1 MGHTHGSGGVRGAR
15 PRPGSTMEPVVDLSL
30 HPPRPH
36 AELLLLAN
44 HMVASTV
51 EQLNTFGGTAERKLL
66 ELHEKMGG
74 LEVEVRLLEFKLG
87 TIDGSDA
94 AQPPAQPTQEPAAGA
109 AGAAD
114 PAAGDAS
121 DAAAP
126 PASAP
131 AEEPAQPRVK
141 DDPRCAKFFKMVGYG
156 VPIAMIRDQFA
167 TETGLDPDLLDTPDA
182 PAPP

>member
-1 MGHTHGSGGVRGAR
+1 M
-15 PRPGSTMEPVVDLSL
+15 VDLSL
-30 HPPRPH
+30 HPARPH

-44 HMVASTV
+44 HVVASTV
-51 EQLNTFGGTAERKLL
+51 EQLNAFGGAAERKLL
-66 ELHEKMGG
+66 ELHEKMGR

-94 AQPPAQPTQEPAAGA
+94 SAPAAQPPAQPAQEPAAGA

-114 PAAGDAS
+114 PAAGDAA

-131 AEEPAQPRVK
+131 AAEEPAQPRVK

-156 VPIAMIRDQFA
+156 VPIAMIRDQFR